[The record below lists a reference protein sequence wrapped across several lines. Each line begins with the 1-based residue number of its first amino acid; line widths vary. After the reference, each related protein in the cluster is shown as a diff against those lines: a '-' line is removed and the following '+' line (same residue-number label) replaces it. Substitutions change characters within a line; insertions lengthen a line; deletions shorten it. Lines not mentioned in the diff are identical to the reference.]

1 MPVVEREVQIDV
13 ARAAVYALTQDYYL
27 RLEWDPFLRDLR
39 FLDGATAPARGVRV
53 WVRARNGLQ
62 MQVEYVTVE
71 PPARVAVRM
80 VRGPFFFQNFA
91 GTWLFEEAGAG
102 RSRVV
107 FRYGFRTRWPWLRPV
122 LDRLVAAVF
131 VRDIAARVR
140 ALKHAAEHTDIL
152 ERIAAS
158 GGRMRDHA

>member
-1 MPVVEREVQIDV
+1 MPVVEREVRIDV
-13 ARAAVYALTQDYYL
+13 PRSAVYALTQDYYL

-39 FLDGATAPARGVRV
+39 FLDGATAPAPGVRV

-102 RSRVV
+102 CSRVV
-107 FRYGFRTRWPWLRPV
+107 FRYGFRTRWPWLRPA

-131 VRDIAARVR
+131 ARDIAARVR
-140 ALKHAAEHTDIL
+140 ALKHAAERTDIL
-152 ERIAAS
+152 ERIAPS
-158 GGRMRDHA
+158 GGRMPDAP